1 MDYRKQLINRKKI
14 VIKVGSSTLV
24 HGETGNINYNK
35 LERLVRIL
43 CDIKNQGRDV
53 ILVSSGA
60 IGVGFKSLGLLRK
73 PKTLSLKQAC
83 AAVGQG
89 QLMMIYQKLFSE
101 YHQTTAQVLL
111 TKRVLTN
118 DKRRM
123 NVVNTFN
130 ELMQLDVIPVVNEND
145 TVSTH
150 EIEFGDNDTLS
161 AVVANLVEADL
172 LILLSDIDGLFTDD
186 PRNNP
191 NARLVNVV
199 EEMTEDIVKMAK
211 DSDTAFGT
219 GGMITKF
226 QAAKIANSSGCD
238 MVIAHGEDVNVLNRI
253 INGEDVGTLFVR
265 NKLND
270 FDMKHFL
277 ND

>member
-1 MDYRKQLINRKKI
+1 MDYREALKNKKKI
-14 VIKVGSSTLV
+14 VVKVGSSTIV
-24 HGETGNINYNK
+24 HEETGRVNYDK
-35 LERLVRIL
+35 LEHLVRIL

-60 IGVGFKSLGLLRK
+60 IGVGFNALGLSKR

-89 QLMMIYQKLFSE
+89 QLMMIYQKIFSE

-118 DKRRM
+118 DKRRQ
-123 NVVNTFN
+123 NVINTFN

-145 TVSTH
+145 TISTH

-161 AVVANLVEADL
+161 AVVASLVEADL
-172 LILLSDIDGLFTDD
+172 LILLSDIDGVYEDDPHNNPDAKMLDTIKNVTDD
-186 PRNNP
+186 IMN
-191 NARLVNVV
+191 
-199 EEMTEDIVKMAK
+199 MAK
-211 DSDTAFGT
+211 DSQSLVGT

-226 QAAKIANSSGCD
+226 HAADIANSSGCD
-238 MVIAHGEDVNVLNRI
+238 MVITNGADLNNLQKVLRGEN
-253 INGEDVGTLFVR
+253 VGTLFVK
-265 NKLND
+265 NKIND
-270 FDMKHFL
+270 FDMKEYL

>member
-1 MDYRKQLINRKKI
+1 MDYRKVLKDKKRI
-14 VIKVGSSTLV
+14 VVKVGSSTIV
-24 HGETGNINYNK
+24 HEETGRINYDK
-35 LERLVRIL
+35 LDKLVRIL
-43 CDIKNQGRDV
+43 CDIKNQGKDV

-60 IGVGFKSLGLLRK
+60 IGVGFNALGLSKR

-89 QLMMIYQKLFSE
+89 QLMMIYQKIFSE

-118 DKRRM
+118 DKRRQ
-123 NVVNTFN
+123 NVINTFF

-161 AVVANLVEADL
+161 AVVASLVNADL
-172 LILLSDIDGLFTDD
+172 LVLLSDIDGVYDDDPHDNPDAKMFDIIKDVTDD
-186 PRNNP
+186 IMN
-191 NARLVNVV
+191 
-199 EEMTEDIVKMAK
+199 MAK
-211 DSDTAFGT
+211 DSSSSVGT
-219 GGMITKF
+219 GGMITKLH
-226 QAAKIANSSGCD
+226 AANIANASGCD
-238 MVIAHGEDVNVLNRI
+238 MVITNGSDLSNLSKV
-253 INGEDVGTLFVR
+253 INGENVGTLFVR
-265 NKLND
+265 NKIKD
-270 FDMKHFL
+270 FDMKEFL